1 MKPIH
6 SHTIFYFLGIGGIGM
21 SALARFFH
29 TKGHHVLG
37 YDKTPTALTHELEM
51 EGMEIVYDDQLH
63 HLPSL
68 ITQSSRE
75 DIWVCYTPA
84 IPKDNQIYQW
94 FLRNEMEMFKRSELL
109 GAITRR
115 YNTIAIAGTHGKTTT
130 SSLLTH
136 LLTEG
141 GFPVNAFLGGIANN
155 FQSNCV
161 MADSDWV
168 VVEADEFDRSF
179 LTLSPK
185 MAAIT
190 AVDPDHLDIYGTEES
205 FYQGFQQFAEKIQ
218 SGGVLIAKEGIP
230 LDWKNL
236 NSEVKVTT
244 YALQNA
250 SAYAENVHVQN
261 GTYVFD
267 YVSEG
272 VIIREIVCGLPGI
285 HNVENA
291 IAAIT
296 LALQCGVNP
305 ESLCQAMASFKG
317 VRRRFDRVLSNEEV
331 VVIDDYAHHPT
342 EIQAAVQSVRELYPG
357 KNVIGIF
364 QPHLFSRTR
373 DFGEGFAHALSQLDE
388 VILLPIYPAR
398 ELPIE
403 GIDSQWLLDKI
414 SNPSKK
420 LLNKSE
426 LLEIEIG
433 VDWQVV
439 IFLGAGDIDQLVVPL
454 TKRIN
459 ECRA

>member
-6 SHTIFYFLGIGGIGM
+6 PNTIFYFLGIGGIGM

-29 TKGHHVLG
+29 AKGHHVLG
-37 YDKTPTALTHELEM
+37 YDKTCTSLTNELEM
-51 EGMEIVYDDQLH
+51 EGMEIIYDDQLH

-68 ITQSSRE
+68 ITQSKPE

-84 IPKDNQIYQW
+84 IPKENLIYQW
-94 FLRNEMEMFKRSELL
+94 FIRNQMEVYKRSELL
-109 GAITRR
+109 GAITLQ
-115 YNTIAIAGTHGKTTT
+115 YNTIAVAGTHGKTTT

-161 MADSDWV
+161 IANSDWV

-185 MAAIT
+185 MAVIT
-190 AVDPDHLDIYGTEES
+190 AVDPDHLDIYGTAEA
-205 FYQGFQQFAEKIQ
+205 FYEGFDQFAQRIQ
-218 SGGVLIAKEGIP
+218 SGGSLIAKEGIP
-230 LDWKNL
+230 LDFSSL
-236 NSEVKVTT
+236 QEHVKVSR
-244 YALQNA
+244 YAVDGA
-250 SAYAENVHVQN
+250 CVHAENVHVAN

-267 YVSEG
+267 YVDSTQRIDG
-272 VIIREIVCGLPGI
+272 IACGLPGI

-291 IAAIT
+291 IAAIAI
-296 LALQCGVNP
+296 ALQCGVSP
-305 ESLCQAMASFKG
+305 QSIVKGMAIFTG
-317 VRRRFDRVLSNEEV
+317 VKRRFDRVLMKDTI

-342 EIQAAVQSVRELYPG
+342 EIKAAVQSVRELYPN
-357 KNVIGIF
+357 KRVLGIF

-373 DFGEGFAHALSQLDE
+373 DFLDGFAKELSQLDE

-398 ELPIE
+398 EVPIK
-403 GIDSQWLLDKI
+403 GIDSQWLLNKI
-414 SNPSKK
+414 SISSKK
-420 LLNKSE
+420 LLEKSE
-426 LLEIEIG
+426 LLEIEIS

-439 IFLGAGDIDQLVVPL
+439 IFLGAGDIDQLVNPL
-454 TKRIN
+454 TKRID
-459 ECRA
+459 ECRK